1 MFNFYNKDFL
11 GWIPLQVAFVG
22 MLKKMKGK
30 LSMKKFFSIF
40 FILVLLGVNLQI
52 ASAATTPTPTFS
64 YNLTWNIR
72 SIYYYTD
79 SAAQSGYGTP
89 ISNAAQNWYYPGWTN
104 SLYPASRTTNQSNSA
119 IDFHTYWNEAD
130 GANGYTDWRI
140 FGSSTVIDPDS
151 TNWDWAAIYLNVYS
165 LSGRS
170 QEYIQGV
177 VAHEM
182 GHAFGLAH
190 NNTNPN
196 SIMCQAISG
205 RAVYTVQ
212 QFDNDAFNR
221 KHP

>member
-1 MFNFYNKDFL
+1 
-11 GWIPLQVAFVG
+11 
-22 MLKKMKGK
+22 
-30 LSMKKFFSIF
+30 MKKFFSIF
-40 FILVLLGVNLQI
+40 FISILVLCFNLQI
-52 ASAATTPTPTFS
+52 ASAATSTPTYR

-79 SAAQSGYGTP
+79 SSAQSNYGTS

-104 SLYPASRTTNQSNSA
+104 SLSPATRTTVQSNSA
-119 IDFHTYWNEAD
+119 IDFHTYYDIYD

-140 FGSSTVIDPDS
+140 FGSSTVIDPNS
-151 TNWDWAAIYLNVYS
+151 TNWDWASISLNVVS

-170 QEYIQGV
+170 SEDIQGV

-182 GHAFGLAH
+182 GHAFALAH
-190 NNTNPN
+190 NNTNPY
-196 SIMCQAISG
+196 SIMCQERSG

-212 QFDNDAFNR
+212 KVDNDAFNL